1 MTTYELQ
8 ATHYAGVVDSCSFF
22 AKMILG
28 EKMHDAKGESYAC
41 CNH

>member
-22 AKMILG
+22 AKILG

>member
-1 MTTYELQ
+1 MQESLTPAL
-8 ATHYAGVVDSCSFF
+8 FLLN
-22 AKMILG
+22 MILG